1 MGKVNY
7 EVQIVETIQEF
18 FSYAQKGYFELKM
31 TPFLKKQILN
41 IFQAKDYFKENELLW
56 YAKLLLDT
64 NEEKNVLFAKEI
76 LKDLSNEHHPMVGV
90 ILGEYYYQIHHMP
103 LAFGYFLLAA
113 HRKDPKAEYFIGKFY
128 QDGIELKPNKRLAR
142 HWLKRSSDQGY
153 ILADYALAEFYY
165 RRKKPCVRL
174 AKKYVKRAVNAHLFK
189 AYDLLGTFYL
199 EGFGYKKNEKK
210 AFALFLE
217 AAEHQEL
224 AAMYHLGHCYKL
236 GLGTQR
242 NDKAMLYWYKKAA
255 EHQEVHALYE
265 LGMCYLWGIG
275 TLISYPKAYG
285 YFKRGKELGSNDCIL
300 EFARLYEEGK
310 GVEKDQEKAFK
321 TYLELAKQDDIKG
334 LFELGR
340 CFYYGIGT
348 KKDLNAAIIFLLK
361 GRREGVIGAEKL
373 VRLYYRS
380 YKAKEQEEKPT
391 NLIERVFVEKANFI
405 PLKIKNLSGVLSN
418 QPNKKSER
426 T

>member
-1 MGKVNY
+1 MEKVNY

-56 YAKLLLDT
+56 YAKLLLET

-76 LKDLSNEHHPMVGV
+76 LKDLSKEQHPMVGV
-90 ILGEYYYQIHHMP
+90 ILGEYYYQIHNMP

-113 HRKDPKAEYFIGKFY
+113 HKKDPKAEYFMGKFY
-128 QDGIELKPNKRLAR
+128 QGGYDIKPNKKLAQL
-142 HWLKRSSDQGY
+142 WLKRSSEHGY
-153 ILADYALAEFYY
+153 VKADYALAVSYY
-165 RRKKPCVRL
+165 KRKKPSVQL
-174 AKKYVKRAVNAHLFK
+174 AKKYVVRAYKAHLVE

-199 EGFGYKKNEKK
+199 EGFGYKKNEEK

-217 AAEHQEL
+217 AAKLQEPS
-224 AAMYHLGHCYKL
+224 AMYHLGYCYKL
-236 GLGTQR
+236 GLGTLR
-242 NDKAMLYWYKKAA
+242 DDTAMLYWYKKAA
-255 EHQEVHALYE
+255 ERQEVHALYE

-275 TLISYPKAYG
+275 TLISYTKAYG
-285 YFKRGKELGSNDCIL
+285 YFKHGKELGSNDCAL

-310 GVEKDQEKAFK
+310 GVEKDEEKAFK
-321 TYLELAKQDDIKG
+321 TYLELAKQEDIKG
-334 LFELGR
+334 AFEFGR
-340 CFYYGIGT
+340 CLYYGIGT
-348 KKDLNAAIIFLLK
+348 KKDVEGAIIFLLK
-361 GRREGVIGAEKL
+361 ARREGVIGAEKL

-391 NLIERVFVEKANFI
+391 NLIERVFVEKANFV
-405 PLKIKNLSGVLSN
+405 PLKIKNLSGALSN
-418 QPNKKSER
+418 QQNKKSER

>member
-1 MGKVNY
+1 
-7 EVQIVETIQEF
+7 
-18 FSYAQKGYFELKM
+18 
-31 TPFLKKQILN
+31 
-41 IFQAKDYFKENELLW
+41 
-56 YAKLLLDT
+56 
-64 NEEKNVLFAKEI
+64 
-76 LKDLSNEHHPMVGV
+76 
-90 ILGEYYYQIHHMP
+90 
-103 LAFGYFLLAA
+103 
-113 HRKDPKAEYFIGKFY
+113 
-128 QDGIELKPNKRLAR
+128 
-142 HWLKRSSDQGY
+142 
-153 ILADYALAEFYY
+153 
-165 RRKKPCVRL
+165 
-174 AKKYVKRAVNAHLFK
+174 
-189 AYDLLGTFYL
+189 
-199 EGFGYKKNEKK
+199 
-210 AFALFLE
+210 
-217 AAEHQEL
+217 
-224 AAMYHLGHCYKL
+224 MYHLGYCYKL

-242 NDKAMLYWYKKAA
+242 DDKAMLYWYKKAA

-285 YFKRGKELGSNDCIL
+285 YFKRGKELGSHDCIL

-348 KKDLNAAIIFLLK
+348 KKDLNAAIKFLLK

-391 NLIERVFVEKANFI
+391 NLIERVFVEKANFM
-405 PLKIKNLSGVLSN
+405 PLKIKNLSGALSN